1 MESYENNKNNDFKVI
16 SGLRNTTLKLGEK
29 LEATCYVIENSSGEV
44 LRVFSGRGLQNVL
57 GFTNTSGN
65 QLQFFLN
72 RESLKTVFQ
81 DIGQEYIKKR
91 YSFRRKGAGGAQ
103 EKTYGYEATILI
115 EICNKILEARE
126 AGLLSENDKIVAKN
140 AEIIIRSVAR
150 VGIIALVDEVT
161 GYEKIREKDELQKL
175 LKAFISEELRPWQK
189 KFPEE
194 FYKQIFRLRN
204 WDYPK
209 AGSERPKI
217 VGKYTNKYIYEE
229 LSPEV
234 LEELKRKNP
243 IDSRGNRRYRH
254 HQWLT
259 DNIGNSA
266 LEKQI
271 VKIITLM
278 QVSETWEE
286 FEEKF
291 ERTKNGKE
299 IKRIENKKTEENLK
313 LF

>member
-1 MESYENNKNNDFKVI
+1 M
-16 SGLRNTTLKLGEK
+16 
-29 LEATCYVIENSSGEV
+29 
-44 LRVFSGRGLQNVL
+44 
-57 GFTNTSGN
+57 
-65 QLQFFLN
+65 
-72 RESLKTVFQ
+72 
-81 DIGQEYIKKR
+81 
-91 YSFRRKGAGGAQ
+91 
-103 EKTYGYEATILI
+103 
-115 EICNKILEARE
+115 
-126 AGLLSENDKIVAKN
+126 
-140 AEIIIRSVAR
+140 
-150 VGIIALVDEVT
+150 
-161 GYEKIREKDELQKL
+161 
-175 LKAFISEELRPWQK
+175 
-189 KFPEE
+189 
-194 FYKQIFRLRN
+194 
-204 WDYPK
+204 
-209 AGSERPKI
+209 
-217 VGKYTNKYIYEE
+217 GKYTNKYIYEE

-299 IKRIENKKTEENLK
+299 IKRIENEKTEENLK